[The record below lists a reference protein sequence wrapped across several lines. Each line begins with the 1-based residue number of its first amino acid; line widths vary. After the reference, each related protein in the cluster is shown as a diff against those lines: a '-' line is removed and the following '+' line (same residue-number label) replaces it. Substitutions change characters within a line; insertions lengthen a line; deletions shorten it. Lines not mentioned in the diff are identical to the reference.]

1 MCTNKEDAT
10 SAVNSGDVKITIN
23 KQQKIG
29 TCNRGGADNPSLD
42 FRIQTNIEFVTNKK
56 LKICLLINI
65 LITVLC
71 IGACFLVSYKLYSD
85 LLQLQQEV
93 ISLNGRLQF
102 LSKRCEDEDNDLE
115 RPKPLPSDPQAHT
128 MERADVKDGTLA
140 AHFKGMLPE
149 INMKDQGLVGPW
161 FLDNSAS
168 KQYKFPKF
176 HLTEGQYSI
185 EVTEPAL
192 YFIYA
197 QVYYITSSAINSYT
211 MYVRSEGSSDNNVI
225 AKCSAAGPN
234 NNWHASEISCYTS
247 AVHSLKANDRV
258 FIQQTEKNRTII
270 LRDGNSFFGLVRL
283 NNSLRNK

>member
-128 MERADVKDGTLA
+128 MERADVKDGKYEIILANYLRFSNLSRFRRA
-140 AHFKGMLPE
+140 AHR
-149 INMKDQGLVGPW
+149 N
-161 FLDNSAS
+161 
-168 KQYKFPKF
+168 
-176 HLTEGQYSI
+176 
-185 EVTEPAL
+185 
-192 YFIYA
+192 
-197 QVYYITSSAINSYT
+197 
-211 MYVRSEGSSDNNVI
+211 R
-225 AKCSAAGPN
+225 
-234 NNWHASEISCYTS
+234 
-247 AVHSLKANDRV
+247 
-258 FIQQTEKNRTII
+258 EKNRPNV
-270 LRDGNSFFGLVRL
+270 RNSGIFLKSIFNYCCAKLFL
-283 NNSLRNK
+283 ASF